1 MLCDLE
7 VTNGSS
13 FLRQVFLIHGNQLG
27 ETEIFF
33 HETAGFISN
42 YFIV

>member
-27 ETEIFF
+27 ETE
-33 HETAGFISN
+33 T
-42 YFIV
+42 YFSTRQQASFLITS